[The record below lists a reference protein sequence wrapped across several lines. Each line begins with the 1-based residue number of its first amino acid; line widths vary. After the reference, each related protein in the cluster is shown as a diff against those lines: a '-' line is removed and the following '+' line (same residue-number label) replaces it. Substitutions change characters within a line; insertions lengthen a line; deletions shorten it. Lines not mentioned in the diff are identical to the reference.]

1 MSLQFFREIDVVVAL
16 MMMSEGF
23 GGGHYREKQHCLAF
37 GLFCPYDCLN
47 YHWTRKKE
55 ILEIRIQLL
64 VRERGHHFLPDLFS
78 FPVKYPDCCLQRVWV
93 CTQVSS

>member
-37 GLFCPYDCLN
+37 GLFCPSYCGL
-47 YHWTRKKE
+47 YRLRTWASLAP
-55 ILEIRIQLL
+55 ILEQPA
-64 VRERGHHFLPDLFS
+64 FL
-78 FPVKYPDCCLQRVWV
+78 
-93 CTQVSS
+93 